1 MTVNHKWTI
10 SLEWRLLMSQAE
22 SATSTANGGSALP
35 LGAIEVPW
43 NLVVPEVDVHVVG
56 YGNRLPNDFTLELLA
71 VLKSC
76 TRIFGAPPI
85 HAPEFGIPPMENL
98 LELCAAD
105 GPHGETYEEMVEVV
119 LAAAAADPPVAF
131 ATSGSPMVGTHP
143 AHRIVE
149 LAAERG
155 LTAHVTNAVPS
166 FDAIWA
172 DLNIEPFF
180 GLEIWDATTFVRLEI
195 KPNTRAHLLLA
206 QAPML
211 AVTEGTGPET
221 MSILRDHLLRF
232 YPREQEVHCVSAEA
246 GVGPRL
252 LATGIETVAL
262 GDLDHPGRQHA
273 STLVLPRAERAPFD
287 FERSAPA
294 AG

>member
-1 MTVNHKWTI
+1 MDDF
-10 SLEWRLLMSQAE
+10 LEWRLLMSQAE

-43 NLVVPEVDVHVVG
+43 NLVVPEVDIHLVG

-76 TRIFGAPPI
+76 KRIFGAPPI

-98 LELCAAD
+98 LELSAAD
-105 GPHGETYEEMVEVV
+105 GPRSETYEEMVEVV

-131 ATSGSPMVGTHP
+131 ATSGSPMVGTYATHS
-143 AHRIVE
+143 ILD
-149 LAAERG
+149 LAPQRG
-155 LTAHVTNAVPS
+155 LTVHVTNAVPS
-166 FDAIWA
+166 FDGIWA

-180 GLEIWDATTFVRLEI
+180 GLEIWDATTFVRLGIE
-195 KPNTRAHLLLA
+195 PNTRAHLLLA

-211 AVTEGTGPET
+211 AVTEATGPET

-232 YPREQEVHCVSAEA
+232 YPTEQEVHCVTAEA
-246 GVGPRL
+246 GMGPHL

-262 GDLDHPGRQHA
+262 GDLDYPGDRQPA
-273 STLVLPRAERAPFD
+273 STLVLPRAQRADFD
-287 FERSAPA
+287 FGRSAPTA
-294 AG
+294 D